1 MKKTVLYLITF
12 TFVLAGILTTNLQA
26 QETAAPRPGASS
38 SQFLNVPQELQ
49 TKCDNFFDLLSR
61 NEFKVAFDNL
71 LDNSPFKNKQDQ
83 VANLIEQTKQA
94 VVLYGKIKGSE
105 PVSSEVAC
113 PSLVRLRYL
122 GIQSNYP
129 MRWIFTFYNSPKSGW
144 IVVNVKLDDMSE
156 YFFSDE

>member
-1 MKKTVLYLITF
+1 MKKYSNIIIFLVLVLVTIF
-12 TFVLAGILTTNLQA
+12 TTDLKA
-26 QETAAPRPGASS
+26 QESSAPRPGGLS

-71 LDNSPFKNKQDQ
+71 LENSPFKNKQDQ
-83 VANLIEQTKQA
+83 VSNLIEQTKQA
-94 VVLYGKIKGSE
+94 VVLYGKIKGGE